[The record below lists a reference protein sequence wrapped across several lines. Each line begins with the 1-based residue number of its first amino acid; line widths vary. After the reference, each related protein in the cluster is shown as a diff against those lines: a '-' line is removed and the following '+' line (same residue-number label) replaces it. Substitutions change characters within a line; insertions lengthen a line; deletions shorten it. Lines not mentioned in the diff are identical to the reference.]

1 MNAARKEVVA
11 VPWGGIGQPIAD
23 CCSGLFGDLE
33 LDRPAGFLLDYR
45 GAVPYLATNAHII
58 DS

>member
-1 MNAARKEVVA
+1 
-11 VPWGGIGQPIAD
+11 
-23 CCSGLFGDLE
+23 LFGDLE
-33 LDRPAGFLLDYR
+33 LDWPAGFLLDYR